1 MATNLKAKKK
11 TGTYDNKLILWISA
25 GLAAFVVLV
34 VSIFLIISYTTNY
47 VAKVD
52 GMKIYTYEYK
62 YFLSQAFSEKW
73 EEPEGYKEMSAEEQE
88 KAFDAF
94 FTDEVRAECQK
105 NALEEARKFKAQYRL
120 AVNKGFKLTATERAQ
135 MKSMVDYYY
144 NMYMSQGYSD
154 AQAVYMTTGGMMTLS
169 EYKSY
174 SILQGAIENYKN
186 SMKEDYKV
194 TTEAMKEIYDEDP
207 DAYRKLTG
215 RVFQFALPTKP
226 SVPKDEKGNDI
237 DLNTKDEK
245 WADDIDNY
253 NKRLDKY
260 NAGIAHYTKLCEDMQ
275 TAIDNGEKFTLY
287 EYEYNETEK
296 KYEIKKDKD
305 GKESVLSKDA
315 TFDALCALSA
325 WSSASSNKGVFTVG
339 AGTES
344 NVEEIDEYMLQMQW
358 NEARDGFI
366 FVEKVEEE
374 EEDAS
379 KDDADKE
386 SDDEASAE
394 TSSASDE
401 TKDEDKEDKKEE
413 EKVKPSKLHKIE
425 IKNDDGVLTALYLVR
440 VEDIDDFD
448 TAVEVKEGEE
458 EDKDALNNVQST
470 IKSEILEDMAMA
482 DLDKQ
487 VEAAGK
493 KFAVKSKK
501 QGRMDEILKNLLA

>member
-34 VSIFLIISYTTNY
+34 VSIFMIISYSTNY
-47 VAKVD
+47 VARVD

-62 YFLSQAFSEKW
+62 TFLYETIAEKSDEW
-73 EEPEGYKEMSAEEQE
+73 EKPEGFAEMSAEEQQKE
-88 KAFDAF
+88 FDKF
-94 FTDEVRAECQK
+94 FTDKVKKECEQE
-105 NALEEARKFKAQYRL
+105 ALEKARKFKAQYRL
-120 AVNKGFKLTATERAQ
+120 AVNKGFKLSASQRANVKATID
-135 MKSMVDYYY
+135 DYYNY
-144 NMYMSQGYSD
+144 LLMNGYSD
-154 AQAVYMTTGGMMTLS
+154 AQAVYTLTGGGFMTLS

-174 SILQGAIENYKN
+174 AVLQTTIENYKN

-194 TTEAMKEIYDEDP
+194 TTDEMKEIYDKDP
-207 DAYRKLTG
+207 DAYRTLTG

-226 SVPKDEKGNDI
+226 SVPKDDKGKDI
-237 DLNTKDEK
+237 DLNSTDEK

-260 NAGIAHYTKLCEDMQ
+260 NAGIAHYTKLCDDMQ
-275 TAIDNGEKFTLY
+275 AAIDNGEKFTLY

-305 GKESVLSKDA
+305 GKESILSKDA

-325 WSSASSNKGVFTVG
+325 WQSASSNKGVFTVG
-339 AGTES
+339 ADAKS

-374 EEDAS
+374 EES
-379 KDDADKE
+379 KDDSEQEDSASTSSTSDKE
-386 SDDEASAE
+386 G
-394 TSSASDE
+394 
-401 TKDEDKEDKKEE
+401 EDKKEE
-413 EKVKPSKLHKIE
+413 SKVTPSKLQKIE
-425 IKNDDGVLTALYLVR
+425 IKNDDGVLTGLYLVR

-448 TAVEVKEGEE
+448 SEVKTEADKE
-458 EDKDALNNVQST
+458 EDKDALNTVQST
-470 IKSEILEDMAMA
+470 IKAEILEDKAMA

-487 VEAAGK
+487 IEAAGK
-493 KFAVKSKK
+493 KFDIKSKK
-501 QGRMDEILKNLLA
+501 QARLDEILKTMFS